1 MALFEEILNLPI
13 NLIKNYILQNKFYKS
28 YNQDP
33 ATMPA
38 STRYTAN
45 LFWMLGRNIK
55 LTAKKVNLAEE
66 FLNLL
71 EEIVKPINLQQL
83 EEKNSLNLESTTHA
97 LELPLKELQK
107 KINLE
112 LQTVLRERLFQQ
124 IEPGAYD
131 ASLEVFLK
139 LISFMLERI
148 HPLSHAVFLE
158 YKKPE
163 SHITKTLIFLEKTL
177 FTIKFYCFLQEHGA
191 YLTMQLYI
199 SKDHIEFLAKKLSD
213 VISIL
218 HKVKIEKASLS
229 EEEILIYQRILMQNV
244 ISGLMFNFQSK
255 NSPAVRSIIAEL
267 DLLKQAIEREQDEHE
282 QKAQHEQLHAPI
294 PMVT

>member
-112 LQTVLRERLFQQ
+112 LRKRSVIPTSKTNLDTFVKSIALFDEVVTLKMLLYYEGQSMA
-124 IEPGAYD
+124 IS
-131 ASLEVFLK
+131 SLC
-139 LISFMLERI
+139 
-148 HPLSHAVFLE
+148 
-158 YKKPE
+158 
-163 SHITKTLIFLEKTL
+163 T
-177 FTIKFYCFLQEHGA
+177 
-191 YLTMQLYI
+191 
-199 SKDHIEFLAKKLSD
+199 
-213 VISIL
+213 
-218 HKVKIEKASLS
+218 
-229 EEEILIYQRILMQNV
+229 
-244 ISGLMFNFQSK
+244 
-255 NSPAVRSIIAEL
+255 
-267 DLLKQAIEREQDEHE
+267 
-282 QKAQHEQLHAPI
+282 
-294 PMVT
+294 